1 MVTCDDCSKKFK
13 VKLNRRNETT
23 CPHCGYVIH
32 FDGPAKWFMHSI
44 LIPLFLVALYIMLN
58 INTGLSFWPELLVV
72 VGTYAAILKFI
83 VFPPV
88 LWIAGKIYDRY
99 SK

>member
-1 MVTCDDCSKKFK
+1 MVTCEECNKKFK
-13 VKLNRRNETT
+13 IKFSRRNETT

-32 FDGPAKWFMHSI
+32 FDGPAKWFINLI
-44 LIPLFLVALYIMLN
+44 LIPLFLVALYIAIN
-58 INTGLSFWPELLVV
+58 INTGLPPLLELLLF

-83 VFPPV
+83 VFPPL
-88 LWIAGKIYDRY
+88 LWIAGKIYDKC